1 MSNNYDL
8 VKRYPWLPSLKTYYS
23 EIASKDPL
31 NFLDEIFTT
40 DKFKNLKIKILNL
53 FNDAMNNVEQM
64 EEYYFDETNIYI
76 YLLLR
81 ILLYTLNNKVLS
93 NRIANLYSKTTYNE
107 LNKEN
112 EYNLYYIYKDLD
124 LDVIYEENQTTFKKI
139 VLKDQ
144 QQIYKTNFKIS
155 YIDYLKLA
163 SNLKDEYRK
172 LVNNALLHGYVYI
185 KPESLNR
192 LLQEH
197 VRMKLLAQ
205 NTVDSDQLKK
215 FKDALFNVKEFKDL
229 YDTITEIWELKKD
242 EFEYSLDIT
251 YKQGK
256 NMLESFPSCI
266 KEILTKAQE
275 GQNLIHTERLFIL
288 WVLNALE
295 YPEEKIIEVF
305 STLPDFDREKTA
317 YQVKYAIKK
326 GYTPYSCKSLKS
338 YNLCMMDKYKDKLC
352 LDGYFSKK
360 LNEQRQISHPLFYI
374 QYKQFITSVK
384 EKPEKNISTDQ
395 DGG

>member
-40 DKFKNLKIKILNL
+40 DKIKDLKIKILNL

-251 YKQGK
+251 YKEGK
-256 NMLESFPSCI
+256 NLLESFPSCI

-352 LDGYFSKK
+352 LEGYFSKK

-395 DGG
+395 DG